1 MTLVRILDLELI
13 QSCILQPEYRRLR
26 LRHLITKL
34 GVCSL
39 QGRMALQVLLVL
51 RASMYAIRRT
61 HNTIGIGYVLRL
73 GPAASHVLLILEH
86 SLILGLVLE
95 LALNI

>member
-1 MTLVRILDLELI
+1 
-13 QSCILQPEYRRLR
+13 
-26 LRHLITKL
+26 
-34 GVCSL
+34 
-39 QGRMALQVLLVL
+39 
-51 RASMYAIRRT
+51 MYAVRCT